1 MNPMFPADRFWG
13 KPLATLALQQGFPA
27 MNFEIVNGRWCIN
40 LFCGFCDAD
49 FLPVWKTIGVQAFYK
64 EALLMQDYGQKLRE
78 KCKPYKI
85 RKYER

>member
-1 MNPMFPADRFWG
+1 MNPTLPADRFWG
-13 KPLATLALQQGFPA
+13 KPLATMALAQGFPA

-40 LFCGFCDAD
+40 LFCGFSDAD

-64 EALLMQDYGQKLRE
+64 EALLTQDYGQKLRE